1 MIGHQHH
8 IPYDG
13 GVWDSFAEMDALEK
27 ARNARLKKAREVNA
41 SAEAFAQV
49 TAGLDVVLDR
59 LAANNPE
66 PKTTTTVAATIDQL
80 SVENRTL
87 KAINFE
93 LQTRCLALQTEL
105 HKLRA
110 GIK

>member
-1 MIGHQHH
+1 MIGQQQH

-49 TAGLDVVLDR
+49 KAGLDVSLGQ
-59 LAANNPE
+59 LAANNPS
-66 PKTTTTVAATIDQL
+66 PKNTTVAATIDSL
-80 SVENRTL
+80 TAENKTL
-87 KAINFE
+87 KAVNHE
-93 LQTRCLALQTEL
+93 LQIRCIALQTENL
-105 HKLRA
+105 KLKSGR
-110 GIK
+110 K